1 MPERGSFTVEAALVI
16 PVMLIVIIAVLEIVA
31 AVAVRLDLVAAAREG
46 ARVAATVPAP
56 DRAVAAVR
64 DALPERLRSRVQVS
78 VSRSAE
84 VGAAATVTVRLDL
97 PLQTPLLD
105 RLRVPLEVRA
115 VMSVER

>member
-1 MPERGSFTVEAALVI
+1 MEAALVI

-56 DRAVAAVR
+56 DDRAVAAVR